1 MSTPHSRSALL
12 NFVFHLAP
20 IHSPPPAGVLCP
32 HFIVFANSYDE
43 KDADKVAPK
52 DKDARLELYV
62 TRTRDFK
69 PEEVG
74 TQEMGEETKRAILEC
89 MRFSAGMDY
98 DSLLGSDEIFVQIKC
113 PLLTP
118 ERVAEAAARGQ
129 TCATTDSYK
138 SMALSRGASTIGA
151 AEAIETLR
159 GSLDPLA
166 TRIAF
171 TNICEDYDYYSDRV
185 SSSAGVELMH
195 CEILVMVRT
204 KLAFDAIPGI
214 RNPFKSKFQM
224 ACGRMD
230 DAIDLAGV
238 MKCVDEARG
247 PSGTNEIVTAIV
259 KADPAASVRGRRTTM
274 LSDSDINATR
284 HSRAAVG
291 GVVAAAVGDCRVYV
305 SGGAEHQ
312 GPDGGGP
319 VCVISRVRTPGS
331 EEGTKRKR

>member
-1 MSTPHSRSALL
+1 M
-12 NFVFHLAP
+12 
-20 IHSPPPAGVLCP
+20 
-32 HFIVFANSYDE
+32 FANSYDE

-74 TQEMGEETKRAILEC
+74 TEEMGEETRRAIQEC
-89 MRFSAGMDY
+89 MGFSAGMDY

-151 AEAIETLR
+151 ALAIETLR
-159 GSLDPLA
+159 GSLPPTYTTL
-166 TRIAF
+166 AF
-171 TNICEDYDYYSDRV
+171 TDICKNYAFYSDRV

-195 CEILVMVRT
+195 CEILVLVRT
-204 KLAFDAIPGI
+204 NRRAFDAIPGI
-214 RNPFKSKFQM
+214 IRNPNKSKFQM

>member
-1 MSTPHSRSALL
+1 
-12 NFVFHLAP
+12 
-20 IHSPPPAGVLCP
+20 
-32 HFIVFANSYDE
+32 
-43 KDADKVAPK
+43 
-52 DKDARLELYV
+52 
-62 TRTRDFK
+62 
-69 PEEVG
+69 
-74 TQEMGEETKRAILEC
+74 
-89 MRFSAGMDY
+89 
-98 DSLLGSDEIFVQIKC
+98 
-113 PLLTP
+113 
-118 ERVAEAAARGQ
+118 
-129 TCATTDSYK
+129 
-138 SMALSRGASTIGA
+138 
-151 AEAIETLR
+151 
-159 GSLDPLA
+159 
-166 TRIAF
+166 
-171 TNICEDYDYYSDRV
+171 
-185 SSSAGVELMH
+185 
-195 CEILVMVRT
+195 
-204 KLAFDAIPGI
+204 
-214 RNPFKSKFQM
+214 M